1 VFETNKFIGA
11 ALLAAVLTFPGT
23 AIAQDGKCQPF
34 DAHSSGEFRER
45 YSQDLDGD
53 GALSKGDKRIGHR
66 VLQDA
71 QGNKI
76 GDRYYATTTL
86 VVDADGKEIDRVTE
100 TVNVFGDGVIFA
112 TKQRVAGKD
121 LPSSIIGG
129 TGIFAGA
136 QGSVT
141 VERKGKANVYHF
153 EAKCG

>member
-1 VFETNKFIGA
+1 VFETNNFLSA
-11 ALLAAVLTFPGT
+11 AFLAAILTFPGS

-45 YSQDLDGD
+45 HSQDLDGD

-86 VVDADGKEIDRVTE
+86 VVDANDKEIDRVTE
-100 TVNVFGDGVIFA
+100 TVNVFGEGAIFA
-112 TKQRVAGKD
+112 TKQRVSGKD
-121 LPSSIIGG
+121 LPSNIIGG
-129 TGIFAGA
+129 TGIYAGA
-136 QGSVT
+136 QGTVT
-141 VERKGKANVYHF
+141 VERDGKANVYHF
-153 EAKCG
+153 EVTCS